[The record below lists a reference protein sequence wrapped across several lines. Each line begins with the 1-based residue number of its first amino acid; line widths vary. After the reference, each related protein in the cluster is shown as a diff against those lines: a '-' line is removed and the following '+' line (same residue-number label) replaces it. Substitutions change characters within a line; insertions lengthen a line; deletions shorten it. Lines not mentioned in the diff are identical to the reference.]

1 MIAAAKGKNGNLA
14 KRQNLLIEANV
25 IWLRQAQ
32 ELLEQIS
39 DSTYTASPEAI
50 APHLVGS
57 HMRHILEFY
66 ECFLDGLESS
76 HIDYDARKRDVTIET
91 SRQTALAKI
100 RSIIHALETESML
113 LADTIIWARMEDAQA
128 LRAPESFMI
137 SSMGRELQALSSHTI
152 HHFALIAM
160 TLRGLGYEVDR
171 DFGMAPSTL
180 RYLSSKC
187 RSEATEEAA

>member
-1 MIAAAKGKNGNLA
+1 MIVATKGKNGNLA
-14 KRQNLLIEANV
+14 GRQNLLIEANV

-39 DSTYTASPEAI
+39 DSTYTASPQAI
-50 APHLVGS
+50 APHRVGS
-57 HMRHILEFY
+57 HIRHILEFY

-76 HIDYDARKRDVTIET
+76 HIDYDARKRDMAIET

-100 RSIIHALETESML
+100 RSIVHTLETDRML
-113 LADTIIWARMEDAQA
+113 LADAIIWVRMEDAHA
-128 LRAPESFMI
+128 LHAPESFMI

-160 TLRGLGYEVDR
+160 ALRVLGYEVDR

-180 RYLSSKC
+180 RYLSSKR
-187 RSEATEEAA
+187 RSEASEEAA